1 MQWTKYIADRL
12 WATWAEGESLARHIT
27 LIATIAA
34 LSVACGSEP
43 FQPPT
48 APAPTP
54 PTPQPPTFVLT
65 GTVMEARAGV
75 RSPARDVAVEIST
88 THRTVTDRA
97 GNFSIPGLAE
107 GTHVLHVRG
116 FLYEPLSTTVRIQG
130 DTRIDLEIVPLPIY
144 AVSGTV
150 YEDTEDG
157 PIPVPG
163 VFVNNGEIHDSAR
176 TDATGTYRVLA
187 LRGAAQIS
195 FSKSGYVDQTRAVVM
210 EGDVRLDVR
219 LVRR

>member
-1 MQWTKYIADRL
+1 M
-12 WATWAEGESLARHIT
+12 
-27 LIATIAA
+27 
-34 LSVACGSEP
+34 
-43 FQPPT
+43 
-48 APAPTP
+48 
-54 PTPQPPTFVLT
+54 
-65 GTVMEARAGV
+65 
-75 RSPARDVAVEIST
+75 
-88 THRTVTDRA
+88 
-97 GNFSIPGLAE
+97 
-107 GTHVLHVRG
+107 
-116 FLYEPLSTTVRIQG
+116 
-130 DTRIDLEIVPLPIY
+130 PLPIY

>member
-1 MQWTKYIADRL
+1 MRWTKCITDRL

-27 LIATIAA
+27 LIATIVA

-43 FQPPT
+43 FQPTT
-48 APAPTP
+48 A

-144 AVSGTV
+144 AVSGIV
-150 YEDTEDG
+150 YEETADG
-157 PIPVPG
+157 PIPVTD
-163 VFVNNGEIHDSAR
+163 VFVNNSDIHSSTR
-176 TDATGTYRVLA
+176 TDAAGAYRVFA
-187 LRGAAQIS
+187 LRGPAVIS
-195 FSKSGYVDQTRAVVM
+195 FSKSGYVDQARAIVM
-210 EGDVRLDVR
+210 EGDVRLDVK